1 MLTLFN
7 NNKKLKEQDGEFQLI
22 LRKKNSELALKINKD
37 SN

>member
-22 LRKKNSELALKINKD
+22 LRKKKQRIGLKNKQ
-37 SN
+37 

>member
-22 LRKKNSELALKINKD
+22 LRKKTANWP
-37 SN
+37 